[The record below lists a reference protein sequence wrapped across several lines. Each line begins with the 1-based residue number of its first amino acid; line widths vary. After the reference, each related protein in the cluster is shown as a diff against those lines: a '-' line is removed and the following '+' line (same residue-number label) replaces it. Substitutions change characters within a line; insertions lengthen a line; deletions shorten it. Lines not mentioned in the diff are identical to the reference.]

1 MCSFLSIFSNCSIL
15 SSYHF
20 WPGLQILMSN
30 FILLP
35 DFPFWLVLWS
45 SARLIFLKHHVIL
58 QLRIHKGSLIPIS
71 SNPHFSRQ
79 LPRSSR
85 IHPVQCLSRY
95 SAVTEGTSSG
105 APPFPNCVSLNN
117 SVPLVISTH
126 TLPVQTVSSLSRYL
140 SLPAFFPR
148 WLLSVGGAYIS
159 LQGQGHRPLAPLW
172 FWMPCVWSCCVLC
185 CSAEVQM
192 APLCFLNLVLGSYF
206 PLLKSMAPLLQLPS
220 AWPRPLLVCWAFQY
234 FGAGYE
240 GTSGSIKCTTGCEKL
255 CCYFRSSYL
264 LALSKLPVKWLHIV
278 PVLCSIWS
286 FREAVMIFPGFALR
300 TEKKALYWELPKSIW
315 MFLPLF
321 VPPLLSFEE
330 AEVTE
335 WKILIFQVLP
345 YCRLLFSPF
354 QDQRTFCSLS
364 ISWVLLCIVS
374 PYFVT
379 QLHDLMLKAKLP
391 KGREVIILKG
401 YEKALAPRS

>member
-1 MCSFLSIFSNCSIL
+1 MCSFLSTFSNCSIL

-20 WPGLQILMSN
+20 WPGLQILTSN

-35 DFPFWLVLWS
+35 DFPFWPVLRS

-58 QLRIHKGSLIPIS
+58 QLRIHNGSLIPIS

-79 LPRSSR
+79 FPRSSR

-95 SAVTEGTSSG
+95 SAETEGSRSG
-105 APPFPNCVSLNN
+105 APPFPNCVTLSN

-159 LQGQGHRPLAPLW
+159 LQGRGHRPLAPLW
-172 FWMPCVWSCCVLC
+172 FWMSCVWSCCVLC

-192 APLCFLNLVLGSYF
+192 APLCSLNLVLGPSF

-220 AWPRPLLVCWAFQY
+220 AWPRPLLICWVFQH

-255 CCYFRSSYL
+255 CCYFRSSHL
-264 LALSKLPVKWLHIV
+264 LAFSKLL
-278 PVLCSIWS
+278 WS
-286 FREAVMIFPGFALR
+286 DLILLPCHVQYGVSLR
-300 TEKKALYWELPKSIW
+300 QL
-315 MFLPLF
+315 
-321 VPPLLSFEE
+321 
-330 AEVTE
+330 
-335 WKILIFQVLP
+335 Q
-345 YCRLLFSPF
+345 FS
-354 QDQRTFCSLS
+354 
-364 ISWVLLCIVS
+364 
-374 PYFVT
+374 
-379 QLHDLMLKAKLP
+379 
-391 KGREVIILKG
+391 
-401 YEKALAPRS
+401 